1 MAQIITVP
9 AKTFEEIL
17 LRLDELTRDI
27 RSIKARIFEQ
37 KPSYGSK
44 EWWEWSDR
52 KALEDIKA
60 GRGMKFDSAEEA
72 IKWLNS

>member
-1 MAQIITVP
+1 MQTITVP

-17 LRLDELTRDI
+17 VRLDKLTRDVHA
-27 RSIKARIFEQ
+27 IKTKLFDKE
-37 KPSYGSK
+37 PPYGSAD
-44 EWWEWSDR
+44 WWEWSDK

-60 GRGMKFDSAEEA
+60 GRVVKFDSAEKA